1 MEERKKIKQKEGII
15 ITIILWIICA
25 FLWLCI
31 YVWREI
37 NENEIV
43 GIIFLCAL
51 TLIVLIIFI
60 NRILKKYQNLK
71 RKNRAIKYWI
81 KKELR
86 ITGIEKTGYRI
97 WWEWEKEISSEYI
110 IKVEDENQIYI
121 SSGFYA
127 KNIDDYAKVWD
138 YITVYAL
145 NWERLNYYVDLKSIK
160 KGEWKYEDKKKLKEN
175 KNKIC
180 ESAERNPFWEWFTI
194 VIIWVFL
201 ALMWW
206 MIVFN
211 WEIFW
216 VIFVI
221 FGWLMIFW
229 KKSSWKKYKYI
240 NEWEEV
246 KWTVDSIE
254 ETKVSWSMSKYIVNA
269 KANWRIYKSEELIVK
284 PELKKWDKVYIYIDR
299 NNYDKYCVY
308 VNDNTKEYYE
318 EKWKKLNE
326 NIQENPAAFYIDPL
340 KVIKES
346 YTNDEDDKNNKDKEQ
361 DIEKKF
367 PYLKLEPKRKSIFW
381 ILINNISNW
390 LIWFIF
396 SFIWVL
402 ITCWWDMTW
411 LIILIPWLLVLY
423 PVARRIYELHIE
435 EKLLKIWVKK
445 LTKISRI
452 EVKKEIINITTK
464 KKNDKDEESEPKY
477 YCIIYTTDWNN
488 EYKSFKVTN
497 PMVNIWNPLYVYVDP
512 NNEKSYRVDTS
523 NISFDIMDF
532 INKLL
537 WNFFPWM
544 IKN

>member
-60 NRILKKYQNLK
+60 NRVIKKYQNFK

-86 ITGIEKTGYRI
+86 ITEIEKTGYRI

-160 KGEWKYEDKKKLKEN
+160 KGVWKYEDKKKLKEN

-194 VIIWVFL
+194 VVIWAFL

-246 KWTVDSIE
+246 KWTVESIE
-254 ETKVSWSMSKYIVNA
+254 EIKVSWSMSKYIVNA

-423 PVARRIYELHIE
+423 PVARRIYELHIQ

-464 KKNDKDEESEPKY
+464 KEKDKDEESEPKY

>member
-1 MEERKKIKQKEGII
+1 MEERKKIKQKEDLI

-31 YVWREI
+31 YVWRKI

-194 VIIWVFL
+194 VVIWVFL

-206 MIVFN
+206 MVVFN

-246 KWTVDSIE
+246 KWTVESIE
-254 ETKVSWSMSKYIVNA
+254 EIKASWSMSKYIVNA

-464 KKNDKDEESEPKY
+464 KKKDKDEESEPKY

>member
-1 MEERKKIKQKEGII
+1 MEERKKIKQKEDLI

-31 YVWREI
+31 YVWRKI

-194 VIIWVFL
+194 VVIWVFL

-206 MIVFN
+206 MVVFN

-246 KWTVDSIE
+246 KWTIESIE
-254 ETKVSWSMSKYIVNA
+254 EIKVSWSMSKYIVNA

-423 PVARRIYELHIE
+423 PVARRIYELHIQ

>member
-1 MEERKKIKQKEGII
+1 MEERKKIKQKEDLI
-15 ITIILWIICA
+15 ITVILWIICA
-25 FLWLCI
+25 VLGLCI
-31 YVWREI
+31 YVWWGT
-37 NENEIV
+37 NENEIDGV
-43 GIIFLCAL
+43 IFLWAL
-51 TLIVLIIFI
+51 TLIVLIILI

-71 RKNRAIKYWI
+71 RKNKAIKYWI

-127 KNIDDYAKVWD
+127 KNIDNYAKVWD

-194 VIIWVFL
+194 VVIWVFL

-206 MIVFN
+206 MLVFN

-246 KWTVDSIE
+246 KWTVESIE
-254 ETKVSWSMSKYIVNA
+254 EIKVSWSMSKYIVNA

-346 YTNDEDDKNNKDKEQ
+346 YKMMKTIKIIKIKNKT
-361 DIEKKF
+361 
-367 PYLKLEPKRKSIFW
+367 S
-381 ILINNISNW
+381 
-390 LIWFIF
+390 
-396 SFIWVL
+396 
-402 ITCWWDMTW
+402 
-411 LIILIPWLLVLY
+411 
-423 PVARRIYELHIE
+423 
-435 EKLLKIWVKK
+435 
-445 LTKISRI
+445 
-452 EVKKEIINITTK
+452 
-464 KKNDKDEESEPKY
+464 KKNSL
-477 YCIIYTTDWNN
+477 I
-488 EYKSFKVTN
+488 
-497 PMVNIWNPLYVYVDP
+497 
-512 NNEKSYRVDTS
+512 
-523 NISFDIMDF
+523 
-532 INKLL
+532 
-537 WNFFPWM
+537 
-544 IKN
+544 

>member
-1 MEERKKIKQKEGII
+1 MEERKKIKQKEDLI
-15 ITIILWIICA
+15 ITVILWIICA

-51 TLIVLIIFI
+51 TLIVLIILI

-86 ITGIEKTGYRI
+86 ITEIEKTGYRI

-194 VIIWVFL
+194 VVIWVFL
-201 ALMWW
+201 VLMWW
-206 MIVFN
+206 MVVFN

-246 KWTVDSIE
+246 KWTVESIE
-254 ETKVSWSMSKYIVNA
+254 EIKVSWSMSKYIVNA

-423 PVARRIYELHIE
+423 PVARRIYELHIQ

-464 KKNDKDEESEPKY
+464 KKKDKDEESEPKY
-477 YCIIYTTDWNN
+477 YSIIYTTDWNN

>member
-1 MEERKKIKQKEGII
+1 MEERKKIKQKEDLI
-15 ITIILWIICA
+15 ITVILWIICA
-25 FLWLCI
+25 FLGLWI
-31 YVWREI
+31 YVWWGT
-37 NENEIV
+37 NEN
-43 GIIFLCAL
+43 GIDGVIFLWAL
-51 TLIVLIIFI
+51 TLIVLIILI

-71 RKNRAIKYWI
+71 RKNKAIKYWI

-127 KNIDDYAKVWD
+127 KNIDNYAKVWD

-194 VIIWVFL
+194 VVIWVFL

-206 MIVFN
+206 MLVFN

-246 KWTVDSIE
+246 KWTVESIE
-254 ETKVSWSMSKYIVNA
+254 EIKVSWSMSKYIVNA

-346 YTNDEDDKNNKDKEQ
+346 YTNDEDDKNNKDKKQ

-423 PVARRIYELHIE
+423 PVARRIYELHIQ

-464 KKNDKDEESEPKY
+464 KKKDKDEESEPKY

>member
-60 NRILKKYQNLK
+60 NRVIKKYQNFK

-86 ITGIEKTGYRI
+86 ITEIEKTGYRI

-110 IKVEDENQIYI
+110 IKVEYENQIYI

-160 KGEWKYEDKKKLKEN
+160 KGVWKYEDKKKLKEN

-194 VIIWVFL
+194 VVIWAFL

-246 KWTVDSIE
+246 KWTVESIE
-254 ETKVSWSMSKYIVNA
+254 EIKVSWSMSKYIVNA

-423 PVARRIYELHIE
+423 PVARRIYELHIQ

-464 KKNDKDEESEPKY
+464 KEKDKDEESEPKY

>member
-1 MEERKKIKQKEGII
+1 MEERKKIKQKEDLI
-15 ITIILWIICA
+15 ITVILWIICA

-51 TLIVLIIFI
+51 TLIVLIILI

-71 RKNRAIKYWI
+71 RKNKAIKYWI

-194 VIIWVFL
+194 VVIWVFL

-206 MIVFN
+206 MVVFN

-246 KWTVDSIE
+246 KWTVESIE
-254 ETKVSWSMSKYIVNA
+254 EIKVSWSMSKYIVNA

-423 PVARRIYELHIE
+423 PVARRIYELHIQ

-464 KKNDKDEESEPKY
+464 KKKDKDEESEPKY

>member
-71 RKNRAIKYWI
+71 RKNKAIKYWI

-194 VIIWVFL
+194 VVIWVFL

-206 MIVFN
+206 MVVFN

-246 KWTVDSIE
+246 KWTVESIE
-254 ETKVSWSMSKYIVNA
+254 EIKVSWSMSKYIVNA

-423 PVARRIYELHIE
+423 PVARRIYELHIQ

-477 YCIIYTTDWNN
+477 YSIIYTTDWNN

>member
-1 MEERKKIKQKEGII
+1 MEERKKINLKESII

-25 FLWLCI
+25 FLVFCI
-31 YVWREI
+31 FISW
-37 NENEIV
+37 
-43 GIIFLCAL
+43 GIDDNGIGGVIFLWAL
-51 TLIVLIIFI
+51 TLIVLIFFI
-60 NRILKKYQNLK
+60 NRVIKKYQNLK

-86 ITGIEKTGYRI
+86 ITEIEKTGYRI
-97 WWEWEKEISSEYI
+97 WWAWEKEISSEYI

-127 KNIDDYAKVWD
+127 KNIDNYAKVWD

-194 VIIWVFL
+194 VVIWAFL

-221 FGWLMIFW
+221 MGWLMIFW

-246 KWTVDSIE
+246 KWTVESIE
-254 ETKVSWSMSKYIVNA
+254 EIKVSWLMSKYIVNA

-423 PVARRIYELHIE
+423 PVARRIYELHIQ

-464 KKNDKDEESEPKY
+464 KKKDKDEESEPKY

>member
-1 MEERKKIKQKEGII
+1 MEERKKIKQKEDLI
-15 ITIILWIICA
+15 ITVILWIICA
-25 FLWLCI
+25 FLGLWI
-31 YVWREI
+31 YVWWGT
-37 NENEIV
+37 NEN
-43 GIIFLCAL
+43 GIDGVIFLWAL
-51 TLIVLIIFI
+51 TLIVLIILI

-71 RKNRAIKYWI
+71 RKNKAIKYWI

-127 KNIDDYAKVWD
+127 KNIDNYAKVWD

-194 VIIWVFL
+194 VVIWAFL

-206 MIVFN
+206 MLVFN

-246 KWTVDSIE
+246 KWTVESIE
-254 ETKVSWSMSKYIVNA
+254 EIKVSWSMSKYIVNA

-423 PVARRIYELHIE
+423 PVARRIYELHIQ

-464 KKNDKDEESEPKY
+464 KKKDKDEESEPKY

>member
-1 MEERKKIKQKEGII
+1 MEERKKIKQKEDLI
-15 ITIILWIICA
+15 ITVILWIICA

-51 TLIVLIIFI
+51 TLIVLIILI

-71 RKNRAIKYWI
+71 RKNKAIKYWI

-127 KNIDDYAKVWD
+127 KNIDNYAKVWD

-194 VIIWVFL
+194 VVIWVFL
-201 ALMWW
+201 VLMWW
-206 MIVFN
+206 MVVFN

-246 KWTVDSIE
+246 KWTVESIE
-254 ETKVSWSMSKYIVNA
+254 EIKVSWSMSKYIVNA

-423 PVARRIYELHIE
+423 PVARRIYELHIQ

-464 KKNDKDEESEPKY
+464 KKKDKDEESEPKY

>member
-1 MEERKKIKQKEGII
+1 MEERKKIKQKEDLI
-15 ITIILWIICA
+15 ITVILWIICA
-25 FLWLCI
+25 FLGLCI
-31 YVWREI
+31 YVWWGI
-37 NENEIV
+37 NEN
-43 GIIFLCAL
+43 GIEGVIFLWAL
-51 TLIVLIIFI
+51 TLIVLIILI

-71 RKNRAIKYWI
+71 RKNKAIKYWI

-86 ITGIEKTGYRI
+86 ITGIEKTGNRI
-97 WWEWEKEISSEYI
+97 WWEWEKEISNEYI

-127 KNIDDYAKVWD
+127 KNIDNYAKVWD

-145 NWERLNYYVDLKSIK
+145 NWERLNYYVDLNSIK

-194 VIIWVFL
+194 VVIWVFL

-216 VIFVI
+216 AIFVI
-221 FGWLMIFW
+221 IGWLMIFW

-246 KWTVDSIE
+246 KWTVESIE
-254 ETKVSWSMSKYIVNA
+254 EIKVSWSMSKYIVNA

-423 PVARRIYELHIE
+423 PVARRIYELHIQ

-464 KKNDKDEESEPKY
+464 KKKDKDEESEPKY

>member
-1 MEERKKIKQKEGII
+1 MEERKKIKQKEDLI
-15 ITIILWIICA
+15 ITVILWIICA

-194 VIIWVFL
+194 VVIWVFL
-201 ALMWW
+201 VLMWW
-206 MIVFN
+206 MVVFN

-246 KWTVDSIE
+246 KWTVESIE
-254 ETKVSWSMSKYIVNA
+254 EIKVSWSMSKYIVNA

-326 NIQENPAAFYIDPL
+326 SIQENPAAFYIDPL

-411 LIILIPWLLVLY
+411 LIILIPWLLILY
-423 PVARRIYELHIE
+423 PVARRIYELHIQ

-452 EVKKEIINITTK
+452 EVKKEIINITTN

>member
-1 MEERKKIKQKEGII
+1 MEERKKIKQKEDLI

-31 YVWREI
+31 YVWRKI

-194 VIIWVFL
+194 VMIWAFL

-206 MIVFN
+206 MVVFN

-246 KWTVDSIE
+246 KWTVESIE
-254 ETKVSWSMSKYIVNA
+254 EIKASWSMSKYIVNA

-308 VNDNTKEYYE
+308 VYDNTKEYYE

-423 PVARRIYELHIE
+423 PVARRIYELHIQ

-464 KKNDKDEESEPKY
+464 KKKDKDEESEPKY

>member
-60 NRILKKYQNLK
+60 NRVIKKYQNFK

-86 ITGIEKTGYRI
+86 ITEIEKTGYRI

-160 KGEWKYEDKKKLKEN
+160 KGVWKYEDKKKLKEN

-194 VIIWVFL
+194 VVIWAFL

-246 KWTVDSIE
+246 KWTVESIE
-254 ETKVSWSMSKYIVNA
+254 EIKVSWSMSKYIVNA

-402 ITCWWDMTW
+402 ITCWWDMRW

-423 PVARRIYELHIE
+423 PVARRIYELHIQ

-464 KKNDKDEESEPKY
+464 KEKDKDEESEPKY